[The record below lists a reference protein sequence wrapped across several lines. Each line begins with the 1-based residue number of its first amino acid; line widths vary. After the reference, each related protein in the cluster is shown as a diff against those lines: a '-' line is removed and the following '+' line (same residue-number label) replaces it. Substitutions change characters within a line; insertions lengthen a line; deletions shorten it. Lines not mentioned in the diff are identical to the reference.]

1 MIVDHLSN
9 LYKYTFLNSN
19 ISKAIDFIKNNDLL
33 SLPQGK
39 TIIDGDEIFILRDT
53 YPSKIE
59 SECFFESHLKYL
71 DIQIVL
77 KGSEYIG
84 YSNKDNQ
91 GIIVT
96 ESYNEN
102 KDITKYQIKDF
113 TKVHLY
119 EDMFAIVFPDDL
131 HMPKLRKEE
140 NTTVEKAV
148 FKIKLQE
155 NKE

>member
-9 LYKYTFLNSN
+9 LYKYIFLNSN

-39 TIIDGDEIFILRDT
+39 TVIDGDEIFILRDT

-59 SECFFESHLKYL
+59 NECFFEGHLKYL

-84 YSNKDNQ
+84 YSFID
-91 GIIVT
+91 GA
-96 ESYNEN
+96 
-102 KDITKYQIKDF
+102 
-113 TKVHLY
+113 LL
-119 EDMFAIVFPDDL
+119 M
-131 HMPKLRKEE
+131 
-140 NTTVEKAV
+140 
-148 FKIKLQE
+148 
-155 NKE
+155 